1 MCMLIG
7 MNSRIRM
14 STFGSCFTRS
24 KKKGCRAKF
33 RSTSEVN
40 KRAISGGAVAGT
52 NPYTV
57 DEYKDL

>member
-1 MCMLIG
+1 MCIFID

-14 STFGSCFTRS
+14 PTFGSCFTRS

-33 RSTSEVN
+33 RSTNKVN
-40 KRAISGGAVAGT
+40 KCAISDGAVAGT

-57 DEYKDL
+57 DEYNGM